1 MGDPSALPSRLDN
14 RSAALPASIA
24 PAPAGYERIADVP
37 IYATDALVRRAES
50 LQRTADARSPRA
62 GLPSGLWA
70 QLGLK
75 TGEPVR
81 LSAQGPQGEQVLI
94 LAAEE
99 DPSLA
104 PAAVRVPAGHADTAA
119 LGAMF
124 GLVNVSR
131 V

>member
-1 MGDPSALPSRLDN
+1 MSEVTVTQQN
-14 RSAALPASIA
+14 V
-24 PAPAGYERIADVP
+24 DV
-37 IYATDALVRRAES
+37 
-50 LQRTADARSPRA
+50 
-62 GLPSGLWA
+62 SGA
-70 QLGLK
+70 
-75 TGEPVR
+75 GEPVR

-99 DPSLA
+99 DPRLA

-124 GLVNVSR
+124 GLINVSR